1 MIVAMRKDR
10 KEETAAGRWIARLLA
25 AGIAI
30 YAFFRRQLGEYLF
43 LRTHFV
49 FSNDREPLIFF
60 FINYPAI
67 MGLFVFVGHYPA

>member
-10 KEETAAGRWIARLLA
+10 KEEAAAGRWITRLLA
-25 AGIAI
+25 AGIGI

-49 FSNDREPLIFF
+49 FFDDSEPLIFF